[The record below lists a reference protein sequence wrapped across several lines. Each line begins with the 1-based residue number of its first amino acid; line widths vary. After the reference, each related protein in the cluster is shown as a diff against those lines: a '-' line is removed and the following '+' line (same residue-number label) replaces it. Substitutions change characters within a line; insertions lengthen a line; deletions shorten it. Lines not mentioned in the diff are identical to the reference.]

1 MIVHTAPRADD
12 SDTVAWVSPNAGPR
26 AVFAQGESTGSSK
39 QIATTGPILIVE
51 DDFLVSM
58 EIEAALADA
67 GFEIAGV
74 AVSAEEAVELA
85 LEKVPILVIMDI
97 RLAGKRDGVDAALE
111 LFRKQGI
118 RCIFATAYHDPATRG
133 RAEPAAPLAWL
144 PKPYT
149 MLSLV
154 DTIRRALAELGAGK
168 A

>member
-1 MIVHTAPRADD
+1 MCTPRQRLTN

-26 AVFAQGESTGSSK
+26 VVFAQGESAGSTK

-58 EIEAALADA
+58 EIEAALAEA

-97 RLAGKRDGVDAALE
+97 RLAGKRHSQAG
-111 LFRKQGI
+111 
-118 RCIFATAYHDPATRG
+118 H
-133 RAEPAAPLAWL
+133 PLGL
-144 PKPYT
+144 QQRI
-149 MLSLV
+149 
-154 DTIRRALAELGAGK
+154 TIRTAAAQCPSLRRLGCPSPRRRRLWSRRPSGARELGSERP
-168 A
+168 

>member
-1 MIVHTAPRADD
+1 MHTAPTANV
-12 SDTVAWVSPNAGPR
+12 SDEFQWVSPNAGPR
-26 AVFAQGESTGSSK
+26 VVFAQGESAGSSR
-39 QIATTGPILIVE
+39 QVATTGPILIVE
-51 DDFLVSM
+51 DDFLVSL
-58 EIEAALADA
+58 EIEAALAEA

-74 AVSAEEAVELA
+74 AVSAEEAIELA

-154 DTIRRALAELGAGK
+154 AAVRRGLAELGSGK

>member
-1 MIVHTAPRADD
+1 VHTTLTADG
-12 SDTVAWVSPNAGPR
+12 TGLVQWVSPNAGPR
-26 AVFAQGESTGSSK
+26 VVFAQGESTGSSK
-39 QIATTGPILIVE
+39 QIAGTGPILIVE

-58 EIEAALADA
+58 EIEAALAEA

-85 LEKVPILVIMDI
+85 LEKVPLLVIMDI

-149 MLSLV
+149 MSSLV
-154 DTIRRALAELGAGK
+154 ETIRRALAELGTGK
-168 A
+168 V

>member
-1 MIVHTAPRADD
+1 VHTSLTADV
-12 SDTVAWVSPNAGPR
+12 SNTFLWLSPNAGPR
-26 AVFAQGESTGSSK
+26 VVFAQGESAGSSR

-74 AVSAEEAVELA
+74 AVSAEEAVALA

-154 DTIRRALAELGAGK
+154 ETIRGALAELQPRK
-168 A
+168 I